1 MRVRFSRAAAVS
13 TVIALGLAGC
23 SSAGGSGS
31 RESKEADGG
40 GDARSSSQ
48 TASSPTSS
56 PTPTPKE
63 LPGGGRQIFPDYRLV
78 GFSGYPGAPALG
90 RMGIG
95 KLDDRVA
102 EMKKVAEPYAMGRKA
117 MPIMEL
123 IATVVHPSPM
133 KNGMYSAPIDTKVVD
148 DHLAA
153 AKKHDAML
161 LLDIQPGRSD
171 FVTEVK
177 YWEKYL
183 KEPNVGVAL
192 DPEWRMG
199 PNEIPM
205 RTFGSVNGKE
215 LDEVSQYL
223 AKLVDENNLPQ
234 KAMVVHQ
241 LRKPIVKDENLLQER
256 EQVAAVKSV
265 DGIGSRGMKV
275 DTWGVLVKDMN
286 PAFASGFKLFY
297 EEDKE
302 FGPLMTP
309 IEVMELTPTPEYIL
323 YE

>member
-1 MRVRFSRAAAVS
+1 MRLRLARAAAAS
-13 TVIALGLAGC
+13 AVIALGLMGC
-23 SSAGGSGS
+23 SSVSGS
-31 RESKEADGG
+31 DSAESVESDTG
-40 GDARSSSQ
+40 GDAKVPAEGAP
-48 TASSPTSS
+48 ASGPPRT
-56 PTPTPKE
+56 E
-63 LPGGGRQIFPDYRLV
+63 LPGGGREIFPDYRLV

-95 KLDDRVA
+95 KLDDRIA

-133 KNGMYSAPIDTKVVD
+133 ENGKYSAPIDTSVVD
-148 DHLAA
+148 EHLAA

-215 LDEVSQYL
+215 LDEVSKYL
-223 AKLVDENNLPQ
+223 ARLVDENNLPQ
-234 KAMVVHQ
+234 KVMVVHQ
-241 LRKPIVKDENLLQER
+241 LRKPIVKDENLLRER
-256 EQVAAVKSV
+256 DQVAAVKSV
-265 DGIGSRGMKV
+265 DGIGSRGMKI

-297 EEDKE
+297 EEDAK

>member
-1 MRVRFSRAAAVS
+1 MRRRSLPVAAAV
-13 TVIALGLAGC
+13 TALALGLVAC
-23 SSAGGSGS
+23 SA
-31 RESKEADGG
+31 EATNTG
-40 GDARSSSQ
+40 A
-48 TASSPTSS
+48 SPTGQAPEQGQEQEQSPTPS
-56 PTPTPKE
+56 PTPTRKE
-63 LPGGGRQIFPDYRLV
+63 LPGGGTEVFPAYRLV

-95 KLDDRVA
+95 ELDDRVV
-102 EMKKVAEPYAMGRKA
+102 EMKEVAQDFTMGRKA

-123 IATVVHPSPM
+123 IATVVHPTPM
-133 KNGMYSAPIDTKVVD
+133 ESGKYSAPIDTAIVD

-153 AKKHDAML
+153 SKKHDAML
-161 LLDIQPGRSD
+161 LLNIQPGRSD
-171 FVTEVK
+171 FLTEVK

-183 KEPNVGVAL
+183 TEPNVGVAL

-199 PNEIPM
+199 PDEIPM

-215 LDEVSQYL
+215 LDEVSAYL
-223 AKLVDENNLPQ
+223 AGLVDENDLPQ
-234 KAMVVHQ
+234 KVMVVHQ
-241 LRKPIVKDENLLQER
+241 LRKPIVQDENLLQER

-265 DGIGSRGMKV
+265 DGIGTKAMKL

-286 PAFASGFKLFY
+286 PALAPGFKLFY
-297 EEDKE
+297 EEDAE

-309 IEVMELTPTPEYIL
+309 IEVMEMVPTPEYIL

>member
-1 MRVRFSRAAAVS
+1 MRYRLSRAAAAA
-13 TVIALGLAGC
+13 TVIVFALAGC
-23 SSAGGSGS
+23 SASNGSNTAQTSAA
-31 RESKEADGG
+31 ESSD
-40 GDARSSSQ
+40 
-48 TASSPTSS
+48 TAKSSPESPTPS
-56 PTPTPKE
+56 PTPTRQE
-63 LPGGGRQIFPDYRLV
+63 LPGGGTEVFPEYRLV
-78 GFSGYPGAPALG
+78 GFSGYPGVPALG

-95 KLDDRVA
+95 NLDDRVV
-102 EMKKVAEPYAMGRKA
+102 EMKKVAEPFAMGRKV
-117 MPIMEL
+117 MPVMEL
-123 IATVVHPSPM
+123 IATVVHGSPM
-133 KNGMYSAPIDTKVVD
+133 KNGKYSAPIDTKVVD

-153 AKKHDAML
+153 SKKHGAML

-171 FVTEVK
+171 FLTEVK

-215 LDEVSQYL
+215 LDEVSAYL

-234 KAMVVHQ
+234 KVMVVHQ
-241 LRKPIVKDENLLQER
+241 LRKPIVKNEELLQER
-256 EQVAAVKSV
+256 KQIAAVKSV
-265 DGIGSRGMKV
+265 DGIGSKGMKV
-275 DTWGVLVKDMN
+275 ETWGVLTKGMN
-286 PAFASGFKLFY
+286 PAFAPGFKLFY

-309 IEVMELTPTPEYIL
+309 IQVMELTPTPEYIL